1 MKKYKLNNLDC
12 ASCASKIENSLSKME
27 EVKFV
32 SVNFANATMTIDAN
46 NIEKVKAKIKAIE
59 PDVEVQDFENVKTL
73 VSVNELAENKGTII
87 KAASALVLLVIGIVF
102 EEKLHHYSFSNF
114 HHIK

>member
-59 PDVEVQDFENVKTL
+59 PDVEIQDVENEKSL
-73 VSVNELAENKGTII
+73 VSVNELVENKGTII
-87 KAASALVLLVIGIVF
+87 KAVSALALLIIGIIF
-102 EEKLHHYSFSNF
+102 EDKLHNPPRIS
-114 HHIK
+114 